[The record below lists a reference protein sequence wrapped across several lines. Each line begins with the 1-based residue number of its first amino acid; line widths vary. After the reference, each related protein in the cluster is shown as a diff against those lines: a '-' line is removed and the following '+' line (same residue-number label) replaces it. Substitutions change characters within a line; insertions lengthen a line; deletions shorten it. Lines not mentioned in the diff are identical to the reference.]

1 MKIPTAKGRGFPFLL
16 WHIILTSAGVSVRS
30 QSTQAAGMYGPSEIQ
45 GAAFHGRIPDLSRV
59 HRFKN
64 RCASRLLPRM
74 KMVSSAVKQWAG
86 PGSGSSLPL
95 RLVAS
100 TLMWYF

>member
-45 GAAFHGRIPDLSRV
+45 GLLFMDESRTFPAFTGSKTAAR
-59 HRFKN
+59 
-64 RCASRLLPRM
+64 
-74 KMVSSAVKQWAG
+74 
-86 PGSGSSLPL
+86 PGCCPE
-95 RLVAS
+95 
-100 TLMWYF
+100 